1 MIADVL
7 SVSKSARAQGALID
21 AALAASG
28 EEQVALCDFA
38 AQASRMT
45 GGKAEARQ
53 LAALRELIGSSEG
66 AVADAAGRLYGS
78 LDGGSAEAVKL
89 ITGK

>member
-1 MIADVL
+1 MARMKVALVGIGKIARDQHVP
-7 SVSKSARAQGALID
+7 
-21 AALAASG
+21 ALAASG

-38 AQASRMT
+38 AHASRMT

-53 LAALRELIGSSEG
+53 LAALRDLIGSSEG

>member
-7 SVSKSARAQGALID
+7 SVSKSATAQRALVD
-21 AALAASG
+21 AALAATG

-45 GGKAEARQ
+45 GAKADGRQ
-53 LAALRELIGSSEG
+53 MAGLRELIGSSEG